1 MYENWILCLE
11 DKTAKSAFYCIFV
24 DKGIYFRSILSEVVG
39 FFRYSQNPS
48 TWLLLTWLLLN
59 SINQV
64 IMQRGE
70 RLYNILATLP
80 LP

>member
-11 DKTAKSAFYCIFV
+11 EKTAKSAFYCIFV

-48 TWLLLTWLLLN
+48 TWLLLN

-70 RLYNILATLP
+70 RLYNKLATLP